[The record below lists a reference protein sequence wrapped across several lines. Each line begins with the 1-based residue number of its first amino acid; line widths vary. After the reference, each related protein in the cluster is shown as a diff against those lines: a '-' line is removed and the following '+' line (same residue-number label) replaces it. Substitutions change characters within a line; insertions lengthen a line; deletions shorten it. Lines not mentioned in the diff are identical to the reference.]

1 MYIYINIYIHH
12 LQRRMSRHPQKWPSG
27 GSANGRACEWV
38 QVRGSFKNYATSD
51 LTAAK
56 MTAAKEE
63 FVSVYEFVVHLK
75 ITIATSDLTA
85 AKMTAE
91 KEEFVRVWGFVS
103 HLKIRHKTSDLT
115 AAKEE
120 FESVCEFVG
129 HLKITNKSSDLT
141 VAKMTA
147 AKEEFVRVYEFVAH
161 LKITIST
168 SETFNPEIFS
178 FVKNNIW
185 RGFEG
190 VRTLLLLIDL
200 RPLHTSSSP

>member
-1 MYIYINIYIHH
+1 
-12 LQRRMSRHPQKWPSG
+12 
-27 GSANGRACEWV
+27 
-38 QVRGSFKNYATSD
+38 
-51 LTAAK
+51 
-56 MTAAKEE
+56 
-63 FVSVYEFVVHLK
+63 
-75 ITIATSDLTA
+75 
-85 AKMTAE
+85 
-91 KEEFVRVWGFVS
+91 
-103 HLKIRHKTSDLT
+103 LT

-178 FVKNNIW
+178 FVKNNI
-185 RGFEG
+185 
-190 VRTLLLLIDL
+190 
-200 RPLHTSSSP
+200 